1 MTDGTGGGTSERS
14 NVDGPAE
21 STVAGA
27 EHQHEDQRGA
37 LRPRGTPVEV
47 LAVFLKLGLT
57 SFGGPIAHLSYMQA
71 EIVERRKWI
80 DHDTYA
86 DLVALCQFL
95 PGPASSQL
103 GMALGIE
110 RAGLLGA
117 VAAWIGFTI
126 PSALTLALFA
136 LGVDRYA
143 GQAASPWIHGL
154 KVVAVPIVALAI
166 WSMARSLCPDGKR
179 ATIAVAGALAALA
192 WESAVAQ
199 VGIIIVAGAVG
210 WMLYRGEPRTAAHDI
225 PAPLAAWQGAL
236 ACLLFFGLLAGLP
249 ILGAL
254 LPHRGID
261 VFERF
266 YRVGALVFG
275 GGHVVLPLLEHEVV
289 DPGWIT
295 PDRFLAG
302 YGAAQAVPGPLFSFA
317 AYLGFILTT
326 TPTRWTGAAV
336 ALVAIFLP
344 SLLLVVG
351 AVPFWARL
359 RGSTACQ
366 AALRGTNSA
375 VVGLLLATFYDPVWR
390 VAIHSRADFGLA
402 LGALLMLSV
411 WELPPWLVVVIAAAV
426 SAAIGTGA
434 P

>member
-1 MTDGTGGGTSERS
+1 MMDELGGGASDRTKADCAADST
-14 NVDGPAE
+14 PAW
-21 STVAGA
+21 ADQL
-27 EHQHEDQRGA
+27 HKDQRGA
-37 LRPRGTPVEV
+37 LRPRGTPLEV

-71 EIVERRKWI
+71 EIVERRRWV
-80 DHDTYA
+80 DHGTYA

-117 VAAWIGFTI
+117 LAAWIGFTL
-126 PSALTLALFA
+126 PSALALALFA
-136 LGVDRYA
+136 LGIDRFA
-143 GQAASPWIHGL
+143 GPSASPWIHGL

-199 VGIIIVAGAVG
+199 VGIIIVAGAIG
-210 WMLYRGEPRTAAHDI
+210 WILYRGEPRTVAHDI
-225 PAPLAAWQGAL
+225 PAPLAAWQGVL
-236 ACLLFFGLLAGLP
+236 AWLLFFGLLVGLP
-249 ILGAL
+249 VMGAL

-295 PDRFLAG
+295 GDHFLAG

-317 AYLGFILTT
+317 AYLGFMLKAA
-326 TPTRWTGAAV
+326 PTRWAGATV

-344 SLLLVVG
+344 SFLLVVG
-351 AVPFWARL
+351 ALPFWVRL

-366 AALRGTNSA
+366 AALRGTNAA
-375 VVGLLLATFYDPVWR
+375 VVGLLLAAFYDPVWR

-411 WELPPWLVVVIAAAV
+411 WKLPPWLVVVIAAAV
-426 SAAIGTGA
+426 CPGA
-434 P
+434 